1 MARLAKK
8 VTTMAQATFDELLE
22 AIEGL
27 PTDEQAELLEV
38 ARRRLAE
45 KGRARVVQDV
55 EEALKEFNGGA
66 AKVASVDEIMRE
78 IQS

>member
-1 MARLAKK
+1 
-8 VTTMAQATFDELLE
+8 MAQATFDELLE

-27 PTDEQAELLEV
+27 PIDEQAELLEV

-45 KGRARVVQDV
+45 KGRARIVQDV
-55 EEALKEFNGGA
+55 LEGRQQFSEGK
-66 AKVASVDEIMRE
+66 AKPASVGDIMRE